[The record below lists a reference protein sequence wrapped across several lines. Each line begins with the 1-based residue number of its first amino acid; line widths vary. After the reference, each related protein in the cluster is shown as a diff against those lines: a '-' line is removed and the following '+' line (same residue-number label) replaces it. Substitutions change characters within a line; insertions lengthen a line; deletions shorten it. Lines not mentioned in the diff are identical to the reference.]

1 MRPTHQLLNIDVSNI
16 LPNADRVYEISG
28 ATEIYFPAIAGELPQ
43 PGKDMKAFAEA
54 YVAEMRGEWG
64 SDHLLWVH
72 VSLWS
77 ELVTQLTIAACKE
90 ETK

>member
-1 MRPTHQLLNIDVSNI
+1 MRPTHKLLNIDVSNI
-16 LPNADRVYEISG
+16 LPDAS
-28 ATEIYFPAIAGELPQ
+28 TEIYFPAIAGELPQ
-43 PGKDMKAFAEA
+43 PGKDMQAFAEA

-64 SDHLLWVH
+64 NDHLLWVH

-90 ETK
+90 KTK

>member
-16 LPNADRVYEISG
+16 LPDAS
-28 ATEIYFPAIAGELPQ
+28 TEIYFPAIAGELPK

-64 SDHLLWVH
+64 NDHLLWVH